1 MVNNDTNFKS
11 IELLRCW
18 CMKSL
23 PTVFSDALS
32 YNQQVCLLTKAIND
46 MATTINGLPDYI
58 IELVKELLDQL
69 GLEEIVKEVL
79 SDLYFLNVKNPP
91 NNMTAAVGD
100 GVADDTAAIQAMI
113 GYMDGKRAYLFFP
126 AGIYSVTGLN
136 VTTNMSLVGLD
147 RYQTT
152 LQLRAGS
159 NKDLLAGDLGA
170 CTISDITLDANMPGQ
185 THNCSVFEGPVGNML
200 VSNVIFKNGYD
211 VLGIDVAG
219 LVQMDNVVFDGVQGN
234 GLSIGGERSVIN
246 DIQFVNNSTLNAR
259 TLITVSGNNS
269 MITGLLNTGGC
280 ETGLNV
286 TGNNNV
292 IVGVIRGATTPIV
305 NAGTDN
311 YIDIIGS
318 VHTVIDGA
326 YTHTINGD
334 YTASM
339 SSKCETM
346 SRHKTETIGGNN
358 LKTITGT
365 NTISSGNKTETITG
379 SSSKT
384 VTTNDTESIT
394 GTKEIQANEIFLN
407 TTEPLKYSKP
417 VNFDSDY
424 GLVEMQDK
432 DNNPY
437 YLITSATKSVPFND
451 FDGQCLNISN
461 ECKLRITDADF
472 LQIQGSCI
480 TSDGNII
487 YAMIPTEER
496 AWGKTK
502 AKWFKKSLNTF
513 VTLAESEIETYHT
526 NSMTY
531 VPSTNKILCSTGPYK
546 DVNGSTIHSNKMCV
560 INADTLELES
570 TVHIHLADNTPIV
583 FHALSYDAD
592 TSTLYIMQ
600 DLTEVYTCD
609 MNSGLA
615 TKFVTLKM
623 PKRVPYNNQD
633 IMVKNGYI
641 YKLMHLPNTLFI
653 FNMGGSLVKLYNI
666 PYWLGDYMYT
676 GETESID
683 YYNGDIWLSTFSYEN
698 LYHNTSSLG
707 FNKLNLSTGI
717 YNGLFNDNGGV
728 TQATGYVVYVNSNS
742 TSAFE
747 NGSEDYPFK
756 SLQSVADLIRIQ
768 NPNKVFTV
776 NVKSGN
782 YGYTFFNNCNSSC
795 ELICEDSVT
804 IDGLNVVACK
814 YINVTNATITN
825 TNKQEYAIR
834 CLYSTLSIKTVSV
847 QSGSS
852 DQACIGAIESKII
865 LSAVNGSGALNGI
878 YASGTE
884 VKGTMTYSENPTAR
898 INLNNM
904 SVWQVSPRD
913 HIVPN
918 IENMDF
924 TFVENRCTLLPSAFR
939 LKNGSPDFQTGTLT
953 LNGISNVNHVELV
966 VLFNNKYFN
975 LIAPLTTES
984 NVNIHGSFPTITSSG
999 YKIGEIDLTLNMTS
1013 GNITWNSNK
1022 TWDGSTVTSYSGS
1035 SLDNNF
1041 CNVRSIFGL
1050 NI

>member
-1 MVNNDTNFKS
+1 MVNNDSNFKS

-46 MATTINGLPDYI
+46 MANTINGLPDYI
-58 IELVKELLDQL
+58 IELVKELLNQL
-69 GLEEIVKEVL
+69 NLEEIVKEVL
-79 SDLYFLNVKNPP
+79 ADLYFLNVKNPP

-100 GVADDTAAIQAMI
+100 GVTDDTAAIQAI
-113 GYMDGKRAYLFFP
+113 IAYLDGKRAYLFFP

-136 VTTNMSLVGLD
+136 VTTNMSLVGFD

-159 NKDLLAGDLGA
+159 NKDLLTGDLGA
-170 CTISDITLDANMPGQ
+170 CTLNDITLDANMPGQ
-185 THNCSVFEGPVGNML
+185 TQNCSVFDGNVGNML
-200 VSNVIFKNGYD
+200 VSNVIFKNGYN
-211 VLGIDVAG
+211 VLGFDIDG
-219 LVQMDNVVFDGVQGN
+219 LVQMDNIVFDGVQGN
-234 GLSIGGERSVIN
+234 GLSLGGDRAVIN
-246 DIQFVNNSTLNAR
+246 DIQFVNNSTLNAG
-259 TLITVSGNNS
+259 TLITVSGTNS
-269 MITGLLNTGGC
+269 MITGLLNTEGC
-280 ETGLNV
+280 NTGLNV
-286 TGNNNV
+286 SGNNNV
-292 IVGVIRGATTPIV
+292 IIGVIRGATTPIV
-305 NAGTDN
+305 NTGTDN

-318 VHTVIDGA
+318 VHTVIDGT
-326 YTHTINGD
+326 YTHTMSGD
-334 YTASM
+334 CVESAKT
-339 SSKCETM
+339 
-346 SRHKTETIGGNN
+346 KTETVTGEVNETFGTITQTINGSKTEDIKNNKISNISGNN
-358 LKTITGT
+358 TE
-365 NTISSGNKTETITG
+365 NISG
-379 SSSKT
+379 
-384 VTTNDTESIT
+384 V
-394 GTKEIQANEIFLN
+394 KEIKANSIFLN

-417 VNFDSDY
+417 VKFDSDY

-451 FDGQCLNISN
+451 FDGQCLSISN

-480 TSDGNII
+480 TSDRNII

-513 VTLAESEIETYHT
+513 TTLAESEIETYHT

-531 VPSTNKILCSTGPYK
+531 IPSTNKVLCSTGPYK
-546 DVNGSTIHSNKMCV
+546 AVDGSTIHSNKMCV
-560 INADTLELES
+560 INAETLELES
-570 TVHIHLADNTPIV
+570 TVPIHLADNTPIV

-592 TSTLYIMQ
+592 TNTLYIMQ

-609 MNSGLA
+609 MNTGLA

-653 FNMGGSLVKLYNI
+653 FNMSGSLIKLYNI

-676 GETESID
+676 GEAESID

-698 LYHNTSSLG
+698 LYHNTASLS

-728 TQATGYVVYVNSNS
+728 TQATGYVVYVDTNS

-768 NPNKVFTV
+768 NPNKVFRV

-825 TNKQEYAIR
+825 TNNQEYAIR
-834 CLYSTLSIKTVSV
+834 CLYSTLSIKTVLV

-852 DQACIGAIESKII
+852 DRACIGAIESKII
-865 LSAVNGSGALNGI
+865 LSKVTGSGALNGI
-878 YASGTE
+878 YASSTE

-913 HIVPN
+913 HMVPK
-918 IENMDF
+918 IENRDF
-924 TFVENRCTLLPSAFR
+924 TFAENRCTLLPSAFR
-939 LKNGSPDFQTGTLT
+939 LKNGTPDFQSGSLT
-953 LNGISNVNHVELV
+953 LDGVSNVNHLELV
-966 VLFNNKYFN
+966 VLFNGQYFN

-984 NVNIHGSFPTITSSG
+984 NVTIHGSFSSLTSSG
-999 YKIGEIDLTLNMTS
+999 YKIGEIDLTVNITN
-1013 GNITWNSNK
+1013 GTITWNSNK
-1022 TWDGSTVTSYSGS
+1022 TWDGSSVTSYSGS
-1035 SLDNNF
+1035 SLDRNF

>member
-32 YNQQVCLLTKAIND
+32 YNQQVCLLTNAINQ
-46 MATTINGLPDYI
+46 MSETVNGLPDYI
-58 IELVKELLDQL
+58 IALVEELLEQMN
-69 GLEEIVKEVL
+69 LEQIVKEVL
-79 SDLYFLNVKNPP
+79 SDMYFLNVKNPP
-91 NNMTAAVGD
+91 NNMTAAIGD
-100 GVADDTAAIQAMI
+100 GVTDDTTAIQAMI
-113 GYMDGKRAYLFFP
+113 AYLNGRKAYLFFP

-136 VTTNMSLVGLD
+136 VTTNMSLVGFD

-159 NKDLLAGDLGA
+159 NKDLLTGDLGA
-170 CTISDITLDANMPGQ
+170 CTINDITLDANMPGQ
-185 THNCSVFEGPVGNML
+185 TQHCSVFDGNVGNML
-200 VSNVIFKNGYD
+200 VSNVIFKNGYN
-211 VLGIDVAG
+211 VLGLDIDG
-219 LVQMDNVVFDGVQGN
+219 LVQMDNIVFDGVQGN
-234 GLSIGGERSVIN
+234 GLSIGGDRAVIN
-246 DIQFVNNSTLNAR
+246 DIQFVNNSTLNAG
-259 TLITVSGNNS
+259 TLITVSGTNS
-269 MITGLLNTGGC
+269 MITGLLNTEGC
-280 ETGLNV
+280 NTGLNV
-286 TGNNNV
+286 SGNNNV
-292 IVGVIRGATTPIV
+292 IIGVIRGATTPIV
-305 NAGTDN
+305 NTGTDN

-334 YTASM
+334 FVESANT
-339 SSKCETM
+339 
-346 SRHKTETIGGNN
+346 KTETVTVEVNETYGAITQTINGSKTEDIKNNKFSNISGNN
-358 LKTITGT
+358 TE
-365 NTISSGNKTETITG
+365 NISG
-379 SSSKT
+379 
-384 VTTNDTESIT
+384 V
-394 GTKEIQANEIFLN
+394 KEIQADSIFLN
-407 TTEPLKYSKP
+407 TVEPLKYSKP

-424 GLVEMQDK
+424 GLIEMQDK
-432 DNNPY
+432 DNIPY

-451 FDGQCLNISN
+451 FDGQCLSLSN
-461 ECKLRITDADF
+461 ECKLRITDVDF
-472 LQIQGSCI
+472 LQIQGSCV

-487 YAMIPTEER
+487 YAMIPTEEH

-513 VTLAESEIETYHT
+513 RTLAESEIETYHT

-531 VPSTNKILCSTGPYK
+531 VPSTNKVLCATGPYV
-546 DVNGSTIHSNKMCV
+546 DVDGSTIHSNKMCV

-570 TVHIHLADNTPIV
+570 TVSIHLADNTPLV
-583 FHALSYDAD
+583 FHALSYDSD
-592 TSTLYIMQ
+592 TNTLYVMQ

-609 MNSGLA
+609 MDTGLA

-653 FNMGGSLVKLYNI
+653 FNMGGSLIKLYNI

-683 YYNGDIWLSTFSYEN
+683 YFNGDIWLSTFSYEN
-698 LYHNTSSLG
+698 LYHNTSSLC

-728 TQATGYVVYVNSNS
+728 TQSTGYVVYVDSNS

-782 YGYTFFNNCNSSC
+782 YGYAFFNNCSSSC

-825 TNKQEYAIR
+825 TNNQEYAIR
-834 CLYSTLSIKTVSV
+834 CLYSTLSINTVLV

-852 DQACIGAIESKII
+852 DRACIGAIESKII
-865 LSAVNGSGALNGI
+865 LNSVTGSGALNGI
-878 YASGTE
+878 YASRTE
-884 VKGTMTYSENPTAR
+884 VKGIMTYSENPTAR
-898 INLNNM
+898 IYLYNM

-913 HIVPN
+913 HMVPN
-918 IENMDF
+918 IENRDF
-924 TFVENRCTLLPSAFR
+924 TIAEDRCTLLPSAFR
-939 LKNGSPDFQTGTLT
+939 LKNGDPNFQSGSLT
-953 LNGISNVNHVELV
+953 LDGVSNVNHLELV
-966 VLFNNKYFN
+966 VLFNGQYFN
-975 LIAPLTTES
+975 LIAPLTTQS
-984 NVNIHGSFPTITSSG
+984 NVTIHGSFPSLTSSG
-999 YKIGEIDLTLNMTS
+999 YKIGEIDLTVNITS
-1013 GNITWNSNK
+1013 GIITWNSNK
-1022 TWDGSTVTSYSGS
+1022 TWDGSSVTSYSGS

-1041 CNVRSIFGL
+1041 CIVRSIFGL